1 MTARFKSLT
10 WKQTNLVVCTAL
22 FFAIAIFIV
31 EIALVVITT
40 KQQLTAEQQELL
52 NSVEQIT
59 TNSVW
64 SLDDKLASQTLEG
77 IIKVDNVGSAVIELD
92 DGSLFVSE
100 ANQSAA
106 FPNRYISLSKRLF
119 GDLKE
124 ISRPLYR
131 PFYFED
137 NKQQQLI
144 GTLTIF
150 YDTQKLTAKL
160 FNQLQLGLIATLARA
175 LLLTLVLTVVFHRFL
190 TQPIARI
197 SEAIDKIDPD
207 YPDENLLP
215 MSKAHKDD
223 ELGLVTS
230 KFNQILLQFSQ
241 TQNKLRKMA
250 TRDPLTGLP
259 NRTLLLETLNVTIQ
273 RSRVHKRNFA
283 LLFIDLDRFKNI
295 NDSLGHAIGDQ
306 FLARIARILE
316 RVVGDRGCVAR
327 LGGDEF
333 VILADEIQ
341 TPSQAADFV
350 DKLLIQLNT
359 PIQLNEHAI
368 HPAASIGISIYPD
381 DGTTAEDLIRH
392 ADIAMYSAKAAG
404 SNQWSFFKQQMT
416 DRAAVRLRTEA
427 SLHDALKNNEFLLY
441 FQPKFDLK
449 TNKVVGCE
457 ALIRWQKDGRLISPM
472 SFIPVAEETGII
484 IPIGRWVIE
493 QSCKVIRDWQRK
505 FNYEIPIAV
514 NVASQQF
521 ADASLVP
528 DIKQLAIR
536 YQIRPELLEI
546 EITETSL
553 MNDVEQAITKLEQLK
568 SAGFGIAVDDFGTG
582 YSSLS
587 YLRHLPITTMKIDRA
602 FVSDLPQD
610 SAIASTILMLGR
622 QLDLTIVAEGIEN
635 IQQLEWLKDNQCEI
649 GQGFY
654 FSQPLPLA
662 EFEQKYIA
670 NNTAEITCLNTIDKP
685 QSPYII
691 TR

>member
-1 MTARFKSLT
+1 MTANFKSLT
-10 WKQTNLVVCTAL
+10 WKQTNLVVFTAL
-22 FFAIAIFIV
+22 FFAVAILIV
-31 EIALVVITT
+31 EIAIQVIST
-40 KQQLTAEQQELL
+40 KNQLSDAQQELL
-52 NSVEQIT
+52 DSVEQTT
-59 TNSVW
+59 TNAVW

-92 DGSLFVSE
+92 DGSLFVATSNPTE
-100 ANQSAA
+100 KFSSAYVKLSQS
-106 FPNRYISLSKRLF
+106 LF
-119 GDLKE
+119 GDLRE
-124 ISRPLYR
+124 ISRPIYR
-131 PFYFED
+131 PFYFEG

-144 GTLTIF
+144 GTLTVF
-150 YDTQKLTAKL
+150 YDTQKLTNKL
-160 FNQLQLGLIATLARA
+160 FSQLKLGLIATLARA
-175 LLLTLVLTVVFHRFL
+175 LLLTLVLSVVFHRFL

-207 YPDENLLP
+207 SPDENLLP
-215 MSKAHKDD
+215 MSPAHKDD

-273 RSRVHKRNFA
+273 RSRVHKRNFT
-283 LLFIDLDRFKNI
+283 LLFIDLDRFKNV

-316 RVVGDRGCVAR
+316 RVVGVRGSVAR

-341 TPSQAADFV
+341 TPDQAADFV
-350 DKLLIQLNT
+350 DKLLMQLNA
-359 PIQLNEHAI
+359 PVQLNEHAI

-381 DGTTAEDLIRH
+381 DGDKAEDLIRH

-404 SNQWSFFKQQMT
+404 SNQWAFFKQEMT
-416 DRAAVRLRTEA
+416 ERAAVRLRTEA
-427 SLHDALKNNEFLLY
+427 SLHDALKNDEFLLY

-457 ALIRWQKDGRLISPM
+457 ALIRWQKEGRLISPM

-493 QSCKVIRDWQRK
+493 QSCKVIREWQRK
-505 FNYEIPIAV
+505 YNYSIPIAV

-536 YQIRPELLEI
+536 YQIRPELLEV

-553 MNDVEQAITKLEQLK
+553 MNDVEQAIVKLEQLK

-602 FVSDLPQD
+602 FVNDLPKD

-622 QLDLTIVAEGIEN
+622 QLNLTIVAEGIEN
-635 IQQLEWLKDNQCEI
+635 EEQLQWLKDNQCEV
-649 GQGFY
+649 GQGFF
-654 FSQPLPLA
+654 FSKPLPLD
-662 EFEQKYIA
+662 EFEEKYILTE
-670 NNTAEITCLNTIDKP
+670 TAKIVRL
-685 QSPYII
+685 
-691 TR
+691 